1 MSAPTPS
8 RSHRAVRLRLL
19 GLFAAVTAVAVA
31 VLVGLALN
39 ARAVADFG
47 DGDGAASVPLVLAAV
62 AILTPALVSAGLLSA
77 AAGYALGLAAGFPV
91 ALAGL
96 TAGALLAVAAVRLA
110 GAQGAAE
117 ALGDRVARLAAWLE
131 RRPFRSVLFARL
143 VPGTPFA
150 QTSYAC
156 GLTSIPAATIVAG
169 TAIGFAPRC
178 FVYTALGGSI
188 RDLGST
194 EARVAIAATAALAVA
209 ALVLPRLFPAFD
221 LRQQTTKEPRYRWTT

>member
-1 MSAPTPS
+1 MSAPAPGSS
-8 RSHRAVRLRLL
+8 RRAVRLRLL
-19 GLFAAVTAVAVA
+19 GLFATVTAVAVV

-39 ARAVADFG
+39 ARAVADFA
-47 DGDGAASVPLVLAAV
+47 DGDGASTVPLVLAAV
-62 AILTPALVSAGLLSA
+62 AALTPALVSAGLLSA

-96 TAGALLAVAAVRLA
+96 SVGTLLAVAAVRLV
-110 GAQGAAE
+110 GARGAAE

-143 VPGTPFA
+143 APGMPFA

-156 GLTSIPAATIVAG
+156 GLTSISATTILAATAV
-169 TAIGFAPRC
+169 GFAPRC

-194 EARVAIAATAALAVA
+194 EARVAIVATAAIAVA

-221 LRQQTTKEPRYRWTT
+221 VNRQTKEPRYRWTT